1 MGCVYL
7 YMGYGIYDIY
17 IYIYTI
23 QILHMHMIYI
33 YIYIYIYH
41 IYTQRIYIYIYIYI
55 YILPMT
61 RCYLQS
67 IHHNN
72 VRYDTPNVWEPQ
84 VFALSRIYRKGTK
97 HPLQLGQT
105 EDINNVETGN

>member
-17 IYIYTI
+17 IYTI
-23 QILHMHMIYI
+23 QILHMHMIYR
-33 YIYIYIYH
+33 YIYIYTVQ
-41 IYTQRIYIYIYIYI
+41 IYTYIYIYI

-105 EDINNVETGN
+105 EDINKHKPWKCNR

>member
-1 MGCVYL
+1 
-7 YMGYGIYDIY
+7 MGY
-17 IYIYTI
+17 
-23 QILHMHMIYI
+23 MIYI
-33 YIYIYIYH
+33 YNTNIAYAHYIYTVH
-41 IYTQRIYIYIYIYI
+41 IYI

-72 VRYDTPNVWEPQ
+72 IRYDTPNVWEPQ

-105 EDINNVETGN
+105 EDINKHQ

>member
-7 YMGYGIYDIY
+7 DMGYGIYD

-23 QILHMHMIYI
+23 QILHMHIIYI
-33 YIYIYIYH
+33 YIYTVH
-41 IYTQRIYIYIYIYI
+41 I

-72 VRYDTPNVWEPQ
+72 IRYDTPNVWEPQ

-105 EDINNVETGN
+105 EDINKHQ

>member
-1 MGCVYL
+1 MY
-7 YMGYGIYDIY
+7 IIY
-17 IYIYTI
+17 I
-23 QILHMHMIYI
+23 HSA
-33 YIYIYIYH
+33 
-41 IYTQRIYIYIYIYI
+41 YI

>member
-1 MGCVYL
+1 
-7 YMGYGIYDIY
+7 MGYMIY

-23 QILHMHMIYI
+23 QILHMHIIYI
-33 YIYIYIYH
+33 YI
-41 IYTQRIYIYIYIYI
+41 QCIYI

-72 VRYDTPNVWEPQ
+72 IRYDTPNVWEPQ

-105 EDINNVETGN
+105 EDINKHQ